1 MNKRQLKIANINQ
14 KKSNSFHHYYAANSI
29 DGRKLVLTNLKVS
42 KSNLFDILNNS
53 ILGTYR
59 EVFNAWNQVTS
70 KVFTYLKTV
79 CNRFTLNTRKDK
91 QSPLLLQLIP
101 IDTKQED
108 VFVEM
113 KRPEEYGNG
122 SI

>member
-1 MNKRQLKIANINQ
+1 MNRRQIKIADINH
-14 KKSNSFHHYYAANSI
+14 KKSNLHHHHYYATNSV
-29 DGRKLVLTNLKVS
+29 DGRSLALTDLKVS
-42 KSNLFDILNNS
+42 KPTLFDILNNS
-53 ILGTYR
+53 IFGTYR

-79 CNRFTLNTRKDK
+79 CNRLIPNTRNDK
-91 QSPLLLQLIP
+91 QVSLLLQLIP

-113 KRPEEYGNG
+113 KRLEEYGN
-122 SI
+122 